1 MQDLQLYLKRDCGTD
16 VFLWVLWN
24 FQEQSFYRTPT
35 NDCFCPKGLW
45 RPQLT
50 IFCDVKSK
58 KNNKFDLK
66 FELLPSYTV
75 TGFFLKKIVND
86 VPLQLPKIFWP
97 FLKLP
102 YCKTLAM
109 VIGKQMDGDGGDRLK
124 NRVECRF
131 FEEKRV
137 VS

>member
-1 MQDLQLYLKRDCGTD
+1 M
-16 VFLWVLWN
+16 
-24 FQEQSFYRTPT
+24 
-35 NDCFCPKGLW
+35 
-45 RPQLT
+45 
-50 IFCDVKSK
+50 
-58 KNNKFDLK
+58 
-66 FELLPSYTV
+66 

-124 NRVECRF
+124 SRVECRF